1 MGKKMN
7 FHQDDQLA
15 LYRQAEENNDPK
27 QINKKDA

>member
-15 LYRQAEENNDPK
+15 LYRQAEENK
-27 QINKKDA
+27 INKKDA